1 MADPPSENR
10 FTMEF
15 PALHRRAYGVAYRL
29 LGLTGPAED
38 IAQETLARAY
48 ARWAR
53 IGDDPTG
60 WCVTV
65 AFNLTM
71 DQLRTAERDR
81 RRHRQLIA
89 IGGPTSA
96 ADPYVAE
103 RLDLYAALRALP
115 RRQRQIV
122 ALRWIGDLSEAQTA
136 QALVIS
142 LGSLKSQASR
152 GLDALRSHL
161 ILPSAP
167 SRSSHV

>member
-1 MADPPSENR
+1 MADPPSEDR

-29 LGLTGPAED
+29 LGRAGPAED
-38 IAQETLARAY
+38 VAQETLARAY
-48 ARWAR
+48 VRWAR

-81 RRHRQLIA
+81 KRHRQLIA
-89 IGGPTSA
+89 LGSSA
-96 ADPYVAE
+96 SADPYVAE

-136 QALVIS
+136 QALGIS
-142 LGSLKSQASR
+142 PGSVKSQASR
-152 GLDALRSHL
+152 GIDALRSHL
-161 ILPSAP
+161 IIPSEP

>member
-1 MADPPSENR
+1 
-10 FTMEF
+10 
-15 PALHRRAYGVAYRL
+15 
-29 LGLTGPAED
+29 
-38 IAQETLARAY
+38 
-48 ARWAR
+48 
-53 IGDDPTG
+53 
-60 WCVTV
+60 VTV

-89 IGGPTSA
+89 IDSGTSA
-96 ADPYVAE
+96 ADPYIAE

-136 QALVIS
+136 QALGIS
-142 LGSLKSQASR
+142 LGSVKSQASR
-152 GLDALRSHL
+152 GIDALRSHL
-161 ILPSAP
+161 IIPSAP